1 METLEINVKDKPC
14 KVAME
19 ELTFGK
25 RNEALRKATVLDIVG
40 QKINVDSVTFGEWRI
55 VFSIKEME
63 LVGWKHA
70 TSDEAKL
77 NLIRGLPLQAGDALS
92 RAEQKLNL
100 GVSHEEGKKNSNSG
114 EGQKDT
120 A

>member
-14 KVAME
+14 KVVME

-25 RNEALRKATVLDIVG
+25 RNEALKKATV
-40 QKINVDSVTFGEWRI
+40 VDLVSKTAKVDAVTFGEWRI

-70 TSDEAKL
+70 INDEAKL
-77 NLIRGLPLQAGDALS
+77 KFIRGLPLQAGDALS